1 MSQEEVVSSSP
12 HLFLASL
19 TKFLKNLHSDD
30 FPIPVGMQI
39 AIHANTGST
48 QFESLT
54 STTECDMEKLTI
66 IKSPAN
72 TADDGKLIAS
82 AT

>member
-1 MSQEEVVSSSP
+1 MSSSR

-39 AIHANTGST
+39 AIHTNYNNGST
-48 QFESLT
+48 HFESLT
-54 STTECDMEKLTI
+54 LTTECDMEKITI

>member
-1 MSQEEVVSSSP
+1 MSSSP

-19 TKFLKNLHSDD
+19 TKFLKNLDSDD
-30 FPIPVGMQI
+30 FHIPVGMQI
-39 AIHANTGST
+39 AIRTNTGST

>member
-12 HLFLASL
+12 HLFLASP
-19 TKFLKNLHSDD
+19 TKFFKNLHSDD
-30 FPIPVGMQI
+30 FHIPVGMQI
-39 AIHANTGST
+39 AIHTNTVST

-54 STTECDMEKLTI
+54 STTERDMEKLTI